1 LILLYLGKNNKM
13 SIKKRHKSIIKT
25 IRIDSEMDIDLKI
38 IYGIRK
44 LAMKKESG
52 EDLGVNEFFND
63 IFMEYISRNSDR
75 IRIVRNALEVK
86 EGVEESKGI

>member
-1 LILLYLGKNNKM
+1 M

-75 IRIVRNALEVK
+75 IRIVRNALIVAE
-86 EGVEESKGI
+86 EGKGN

>member
-1 LILLYLGKNNKM
+1 MILLYLGKNNKM

-75 IRIVRNALEVK
+75 IRIVRNALIVAE
-86 EGVEESKGI
+86 EGKGN

>member
-75 IRIVRNALEVK
+75 IRIVRNALIVAE
-86 EGVEESKGI
+86 EGKGN

>member
-1 LILLYLGKNNKM
+1 M

-63 IFMEYISRNSDR
+63 IFMEYISRNSDSV
-75 IRIVRNALEVK
+75 RIVRNALEVK